1 MALKDFIKTAGPE
14 RDASTE
20 SVGSSARPPAPAAR
34 TVAPA
39 TSIDATT
46 TLTGKIRCR
55 ETIRIDGQVKGEI
68 RCEKLVIVGEG
79 ASVEASIQAD
89 SAQIAGEVRG
99 DIVARRK
106 VTLEKTAVVIGN
118 LSTAGIVIEE
128 GAKLEGRIVIGDD
141 EKSAPRATRAAK
153 PEAKERPASPQ
164 AAAPTSSAGGAPPAG

>member
-1 MALKDFIKTAGPE
+1 MALKDFIKTTGPD
-14 RDASTE
+14 RDANTE
-20 SVGSSARPPAPAAR
+20 RVVPSVRPPVPAPR

-46 TLTGKIRCR
+46 TLTGKIRCQ

-68 RCEKLVIVGEG
+68 CCEKLVIVGAG
-79 ASVEASIQAD
+79 AIVEASIQAD

-128 GAKLEGRIVIGDD
+128 GAKLEGRIVIGED
-141 EKSAPRATRAAK
+141 EKSAAKATKAAK
-153 PEAKERPASPQ
+153 PEAKDRPAAPQ